1 MTITIIDSIM
11 GSGKTTF
18 MINLINKTH
27 EEALGQSFL
36 NPEDEAPRFLYVA
49 PLLSEVDRIS
59 EACPNLN
66 FRDPQPVER
75 RKLHHLSTL
84 IDEGANICTT
94 HALFRLLNRDIYE
107 KVKEQNY
114 TLIIDEVLDCVTM
127 YDGLSTSDRNLLL
140 KDHLVYAEPDTKR
153 LSGTTGTTL
162 ATQASS
168 TQSATY
174 AITATSS
181 CTETQR

>member
-1 MTITIIDSIM
+1 MPITIVDSIM

-27 EEALGQSFL
+27 ETSLGQSFFDP
-36 NPEDEAPRFLYVA
+36 NYEAPRFLYVA

-66 FRDPQPVER
+66 FHDPEPREG

-94 HALFRLLNRDIYE
+94 HALFR
-107 KVKEQNY
+107 
-114 TLIIDEVLDCVTM
+114 
-127 YDGLSTSDRNLLL
+127 
-140 KDHLVYAEPDTKR
+140 
-153 LSGTTGTTL
+153 
-162 ATQASS
+162 
-168 TQSATY
+168 
-174 AITATSS
+174 
-181 CTETQR
+181 